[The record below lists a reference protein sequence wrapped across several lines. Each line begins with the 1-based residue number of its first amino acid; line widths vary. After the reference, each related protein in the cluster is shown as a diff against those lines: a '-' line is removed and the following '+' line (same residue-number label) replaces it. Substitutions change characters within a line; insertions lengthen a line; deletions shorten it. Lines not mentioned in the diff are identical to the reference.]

1 MTLRPVDVEP
11 VKEMRS
17 TRGWATNAAPAAMPL
32 TALITPGG
40 RTSLAI
46 STSRKTVSGACSP
59 GLITTVLPTASA
71 GAHFFEKWIG
81 GQLKGRIA
89 ATTP

>member
-1 MTLRPVDVEP
+1 M
-11 VKEMRS
+11 
-17 TRGWATNAAPAAMPL
+17 

-40 RTSLAI
+40 STSLAI
-46 STSRKTVSGACSP
+46 STMRRTVSGACSP
-59 GLITTVLPTASA
+59 GLTTTVLPAASA

-89 ATTP
+89 ATTPYGS